1 MQPCKQRPGQVLPQS
16 PCLPRTHRQYELGAV
31 TPYPSLRQ
39 QCTLPLPWG
48 RHRPDPALLAQLTDQ
63 GTQPFVQH
71 SSPSLDGTKQP
82 HTVGLIVLARL
93 YPALPPASTHIRLF
107 RHCTSTL
114 VHQEGLT
121 PSSHSAHHSQSQK
134 VAFRG
139 TSPPPATEEPVS
151 WCKGT
156 ISAPRPPLPCGVTL
170 EMQRASQPSVRCH
183 PGSQLGMQHA
193 HSTHR
198 VVGG

>member
-1 MQPCKQRPGQVLPQS
+1 MQPCKQRPGPVLPQS

-39 QCTLPLPWG
+39 QCTLPLPQG

-63 GTQPFVQH
+63 GMQPFVQH

-93 YPALPPASTHIRLF
+93 YPALPPASTHIRAF

-121 PSSHSAHHSQSQK
+121 PSSHSAHHSHPSKWHLGGHPFLQPLKSWYPG
-134 VAFRG
+134 VRG
-139 TSPPPATEEPVS
+139 QFQPHTPLCPVGSPWKCRGPASPP
-151 WCKGT
+151 
-156 ISAPRPPLPCGVTL
+156 
-170 EMQRASQPSVRCH
+170 
-183 PGSQLGMQHA
+183 
-193 HSTHR
+193 
-198 VVGG
+198 